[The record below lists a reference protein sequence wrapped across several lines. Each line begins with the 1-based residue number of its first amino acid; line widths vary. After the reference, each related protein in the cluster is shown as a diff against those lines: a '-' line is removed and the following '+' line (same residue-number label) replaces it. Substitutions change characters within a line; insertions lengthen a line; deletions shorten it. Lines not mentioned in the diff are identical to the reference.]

1 MKNKVKYDCDCIY
14 IIINGCV
21 YENDPYEDCKMC
33 KGRGWYLGEK
43 DEIQYSRK
51 ASYYNL
57 CYSLY
62 IFVVFNIK
70 IGRKE
75 MKEIIE
81 EIEETLRLENK
92 TFLEGGE
99 QDKIIQGWIEGLE
112 YALRVIKTEK

>member
-14 IIINGCV
+14 IIIDGCV

-62 IFVVFNIK
+62 IFDVFNIK
-70 IGRKE
+70 IRRKE
-75 MKEIIE
+75 MTLYNIFYID
-81 EIEETLRLENK
+81 ETIGWTKYLVTTDNPK
-92 TFLEGGE
+92 
-99 QDKIIQGWIEGLE
+99 KWIEDNNNRR
-112 YALRVIKTEK
+112 YKIN